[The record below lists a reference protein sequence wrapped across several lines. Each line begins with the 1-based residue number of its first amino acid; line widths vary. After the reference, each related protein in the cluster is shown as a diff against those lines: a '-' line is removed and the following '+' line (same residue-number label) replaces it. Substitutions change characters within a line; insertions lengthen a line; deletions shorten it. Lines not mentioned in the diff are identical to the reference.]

1 VTSTSFERFA
11 GLCGLLAGGV
21 GFLYAL
27 AFFVLRN
34 SLLSALFLLL
44 VGLLST
50 AVLVALYG
58 HLREVAAAMALWA
71 FLLGSAGA
79 LGSAIHGGYD
89 LANAL
94 HPSAAVAAQANPIDP
109 RGLLAFGVTGLGVC
123 ALAWLIGR
131 SRDFP
136 RGLGYL
142 GYLLALLLVV
152 LYLARL
158 LVVDV
163 KSPAVVLPAV
173 VSGFLINPAWY
184 IWLGLALW
192 RGSTVAQR
200 GP

>member
-1 VTSTSFERFA
+1 MATHIGAKRVDSAQVTSTSFERFA

-58 HLREVAAAMALWA
+58 HLREVDVAMALWA

-131 SRDFP
+131 SRDLP

-173 VSGFLINPAWY
+173 V
-184 IWLGLALW
+184 
-192 RGSTVAQR
+192 
-200 GP
+200 